1 LQKDSGGTFKGSATL
16 PIGGNSS
23 YQYKFLVNKTQWTMN
38 PNAPK
43 GRDSNGHENNLVT
56 VPGSSG
62 GGMMM

>member
-1 LQKDSGGTFKGSATL
+1 
-16 PIGGNSS
+16 
-23 YQYKFLVNKTQWTMN
+23 MN

-62 GGMMM
+62 GGMMMLSPKIAS